1 MVVCGCA
8 VVLVVNVMLLA
19 DRADVEA
26 QREEL
31 FRQSVDA
38 AAALISDGQPLV
50 DDIIDP
56 TLNPDLKTDLL
67 PWLTEHGLT
76 FRPPTQQGLDE
87 AGLGLQINLDATEPL
102 PTTAPAPRVLE
113 SAEVTLTPGP
123 PSNGQACVRVTAA
136 GADPHF
142 VLAGSEGVTT
152 LTVASP
158 MGGPFAIALQDHPEL
173 GQQVRLLEPDQ
184 VRTVQVSLPA
194 GTPFRLTLATPQS
207 VVCGLS

>member
-1 MVVCGCA
+1 MVAGCA
-8 VVLVVNVMLLA
+8 VVLVVNVTLLW

-38 AAALISDGQPLV
+38 AGALMADGQALV
-50 DDIIDP
+50 GDTIDP
-56 TLNPDLKTDLL
+56 TLNPDLTTDLL
-67 PWLTEHGLT
+67 PWLIAHGLT

-102 PTTAPAPRVLE
+102 PTTAPAPQTLE
-113 SAEVTLTPGP
+113 SGEVTLTPAP
-123 PSNGQACVRVTAA
+123 PSDGRNCVTVTAA

-142 VLAGSEGVTT
+142 VLAGSAGVTT

-158 MGGPFAIALQDHPEL
+158 MGGPFAIALQEHQDL
-173 GQQVRLLEPDQ
+173 GQQVHGLEPGR

-194 GTPFRLTLATPQS
+194 GTPFRLTLAMPQS